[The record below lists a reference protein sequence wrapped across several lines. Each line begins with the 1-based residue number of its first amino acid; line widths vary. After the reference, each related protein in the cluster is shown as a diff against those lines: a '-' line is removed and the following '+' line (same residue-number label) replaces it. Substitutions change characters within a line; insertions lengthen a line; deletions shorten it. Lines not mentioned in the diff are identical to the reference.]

1 MLNKI
6 REQLKGLIHE
16 NTSQEDLNKIAA
28 ISSTIDEAE
37 KEKAQLSDE
46 LKSTKND
53 YIELIKSSGFLSKGN
68 PTQMPEDTKPRTL
81 QEIFSDM
88 KKEETK

>member
-1 MLNKI
+1 MLNKL
-6 REQLKGLIHE
+6 REQLKGIINE

-37 KEKAQLSDE
+37 KEMTQLTNE

-53 YIELIKSSGFLSKGN
+53 YIELIKSSGVLSKGN
-68 PTQMPEDTKPRTL
+68 PTQMPEDSKPRTL
-81 QEIFSDM
+81 QEIFADM
-88 KKEETK
+88 KKEEHK